1 VVASGQL
8 DGRVKIYIVTKRVAD
23 SFNILAHTVLVTGP
37 FVERCLVLIPK
48 EILAQ
53 KYPARSVQ
61 GFTFGRVH
69 EIAESD
75 Y

>member
-8 DGRVKIYIVTKRVAD
+8 DGRVQIYIVRKRLAD
-23 SFNILAHTVLVTGP
+23 SVNILAHTTLVAGL
-37 FVERCLVLIPK
+37 FVERCLVLNPK
-48 EILAQ
+48 ENLAQ

-61 GFTFGRVH
+61 GFTFRRVY

-75 Y
+75 C